1 MAAINPAHIG
11 SPLDTI
17 APASGFTSHFE
28 PCCRLVR
35 AKSDQAM
42 STAAHRSAPEWSPT
56 KSDGL
61 SDLIVSDPAPQ
72 TA

>member
-1 MAAINPAHIG
+1 LLPPCQSEERSSDADG
-11 SPLDTI
+11 G
-17 APASGFTSHFE
+17 AS
-28 PCCRLVR
+28 L
-35 AKSDQAM
+35 
-42 STAAHRSAPEWSPT
+42 SAEWSPT